1 MEPVVTSVDPA
12 DPIEV
17 APPPSGP
24 PAPGHPARGGF
35 RRARARRSLRR
46 SLLGIAGIVG
56 FLITWQLIP
65 TLGILDPRFFPTAT
79 DTLARLFEDFRDVEF
94 WRNVGRTMTA
104 WAIGLVIATVLA
116 TILGT
121 IIGMVPFLRRATH
134 TTVEFLRPIPSVALI
149 PLAILM
155 FGIQLQAALL
165 IIVFASFWQVFV
177 QVLYGVA
184 DVDAVARDTA
194 RSFGLSRG
202 SRIVNLVFPTA
213 LPYLM
218 TGIRLAAAVALI
230 LAVTAEMFI
239 GTPGLGRAII
249 FAQSA
254 GDYVQVYA
262 LVITTGLLGLLINLV
277 FRFIERRSLSWH
289 QSVRGEEVL

>member
-1 MEPVVTSVDPA
+1 MTTADARRVVGAHRS
-12 DPIEV
+12 
-17 APPPSGP
+17 
-24 PAPGHPARGGF
+24 
-35 RRARARRSLRR
+35 ARARRNARKIA
-46 SLLGIAGIVG
+46 LGCAGIVG

-65 TLGILDPRFFPTAT
+65 TLGILNPAIFPPAT
-79 DTLARLFEDFRDVEF
+79 VVLAQLGENLRDLEF

-104 WAIGLVIATVLA
+104 WGLGLLIATLLAVVLGTVIGL
-116 TILGT
+116 
-121 IIGMVPFLRRATH
+121 VPFLRRATH

-155 FGIQLQAALL
+155 FGIRLQAALV

-184 DVDAVARDTA
+184 DVDTVARDTA

-213 LPYLM
+213 SPYVM
-218 TGIRLAAAVALI
+218 TGLRLAASVALI
-230 LAVTAEMFI
+230 LAVTAEMTI
-239 GTPGLGRAII
+239 GNPGLGRQIV

-262 LVITTGLLGLLINLV
+262 LVIVTGLLGLLVNMV
-277 FRFIERRSLSWH
+277 FRLVERRALWWH
-289 QSVRGEEVL
+289 QSVRGDDVL